1 MSSTAILA
9 QKSKLRIETARAAA
23 KVITGITAA
32 NPAVVSSTAHGY
44 SNGDLIVVASG
55 GNVDAE
61 MFSRAL
67 ATLT

>member
-1 MSSTAILA
+1 L
-9 QKSKLRIETARAAA
+9 
-23 KVITGITAA
+23 
-32 NPAVVSSTAHGY
+32 P
-44 SNGDLIVVASG
+44 NGDLIVVASG